1 MQGLTPHGFP
11 GWVAGASL
19 TLRNYTFFLL
29 HSESRRTTEKVMGSC
44 NAGTF
49 PCHVWRCTFNLP
61 RVGIHSQGLRCVAH
75 LPQGLSSQQN
85 CLCLNCLKKQFYWP
99 VSSWFLSSLFFW
111 LFLSSYFYCSRMS
124 TRHHCQTSQSLRR
137 LQADSR
143 GAPSPQ
149 SRCASAWPGTRAPN
163 RAQVVTW
170 VLFNREETPRIIKCL
185 SSLDLF
191 YLLVFSSEKH
201 HHRDFYHNCQDSQV
215 LNKTCAFPLNGKYM
229 SEMEKWRWKTE
240 LEAIFKLSPFSL

>member
-1 MQGLTPHGFP
+1 MKREGKAFRVKKVEILMQGLTPHGFP

-124 TRHHCQTSQSLRR
+124 TVRR
-137 LQADSR
+137 KEEN
-143 GAPSPQ
+143 
-149 SRCASAWPGTRAPN
+149 WN
-163 RAQVVTW
+163 R
-170 VLFNREETPRIIKCL
+170 
-185 SSLDLF
+185 DL
-191 YLLVFSSEKH
+191 
-201 HHRDFYHNCQDSQV
+201 
-215 LNKTCAFPLNGKYM
+215 TGK
-229 SEMEKWRWKTE
+229 SWKIQE
-240 LEAIFKLSPFSL
+240 